1 MKRGPRGL
9 MPSPWMLDDKPL
21 GVKVVF
27 ITVPRFHPAKP
38 EPSSEPWKKCGSALS
53 LTPTPWRTFHS
64 QTITNHWQ
72 MQIDII
78 HHQQQQSLYYKPLTD
93 ANK

>member
-1 MKRGPRGL
+1 MRGPRGL

-53 LTPTPWRTFHS
+53 LHPHPLPGASS
-64 QTITNHWQ
+64 QS
-72 MQIDII
+72 D
-78 HHQQQQSLYYKPLTD
+78 YYKPL
-93 ANK
+93 ANENRYHPPPATTIIVLQTFD